1 MNPVHRAIFD
11 YLRET
16 SVDDTLL
23 ALTDQQ
29 LRYRMFYGQR
39 GMRLTHF
46 GLLVMQGL
54 FRGYDVKMPA
64 DERLTPKHLIALDG
78 HVKLPYF
85 FNKEHI
91 VVFDPEFGVRLRLA
105 GGRLSTLMEIECGG

>member
-1 MNPVHRAIFD
+1 
-11 YLRET
+11 
-16 SVDDTLL
+16 
-23 ALTDQQ
+23 
-29 LRYRMFYGQR
+29 
-39 GMRLTHF
+39 
-46 GLLVMQGL
+46 
-54 FRGYDVKMPA
+54 MPA

-78 HVKLPYF
+78 HVKLPYY